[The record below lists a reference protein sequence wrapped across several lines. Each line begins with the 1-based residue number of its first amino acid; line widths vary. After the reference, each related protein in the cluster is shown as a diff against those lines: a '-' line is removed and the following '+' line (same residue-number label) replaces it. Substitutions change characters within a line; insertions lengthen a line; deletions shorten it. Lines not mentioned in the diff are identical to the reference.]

1 LSRHP
6 RILITPWRR
15 RLPTFLGAQTVLDA
29 LDPAYPGRVADGGGL
44 PLIVSRPPNDS
55 SPLIDELLGF
65 ADGLVLSGG
74 GDVDPASY
82 AAEPENVQE
91 GDAAAD
97 AWELAL
103 LAGASQRGLPTLA
116 ICRGAQLMAVAHGG
130 RLAQSL
136 SETPGHRELD
146 SLEGAAILAARH
158 PVQLAEGS
166 RVLRAL
172 GPGPHQVN
180 TIHHQQ
186 IADAGDLCVTAT
198 AAGGAIE
205 AVEPRG
211 EWPALG
217 VQWHPEKMDE
227 PLQRQLFSALLHAA
241 REFGSVTA

>member
-1 LSRHP
+1 M
-6 RILITPWRR
+6 
-15 RLPTFLGAQTVLDA
+15 LDA
-29 LDPAYPGRVADGGGL
+29 LDPAYPGRIADAGGL
-44 PLIVSRPPNDS
+44 PLIVPRPSGGFD
-55 SPLIDELLGF
+55 PLIDELLGL

-82 AAEPENVQE
+82 GTCAENVQE
-91 GDAAAD
+91 GDAEAD

-103 LAGASQRGLPTLA
+103 LAGARQRGVPTLA

-136 SETPGHRELD
+136 SPTPGHLELG
-146 SLEGAAILAARH
+146 SLEAAEILAARH
-158 PVQLAEGS
+158 PVQLADGS

-172 GPGPHQVN
+172 GPGRHQVN

-186 IADAGDLCVTAT
+186 IADAGELRVTAT

-217 VQWHPEKMDE
+217 VQWHPEKMNE
-227 PLQRQLFSALLHAA
+227 APQRSLFGALLHAA

>member
-29 LDPAYPGRVADGGGL
+29 LDPAYPGRVADAGGL
-44 PLIVSRPPNDS
+44 PLIVSRPSNDS

-74 GDVDPASY
+74 GDVGPASY

-103 LAGASQRGLPTLA
+103 LAGACQRGLPTLA
-116 ICRGAQLMAVAHGG
+116 IC
-130 RLAQSL
+130 
-136 SETPGHRELD
+136 
-146 SLEGAAILAARH
+146 

-198 AAGGAIE
+198 APEGAIE

-227 PLQRQLFSALLHAA
+227 PLQRKLFSALLHAA